1 MSSLQQSESKIRDVL
16 RTYNIDYRDTNEGFA
31 IKECPECHPDT
42 KDPTNQ
48 YKNCFNDAKRV
59 YHCHRCEATGSE
71 EKLISKLTA
80 NKVSTGVLI
89 SLPKTHDAEILA
101 LQKQFEE
108 SLPLSD
114 AGSALARTYFDNRGL
129 LVPDSSEIRFN
140 SAVRYYDNEG
150 MYRGDVPA
158 IITRMRNQN
167 SEHTCNH
174 YIYLD
179 QSGNKTAFHPPKKLR
194 GKAKNAVMALVGL
207 PDAGYAVVEGLETG
221 LAVHQATSMTIFVCF
236 SASGVNDFIC
246 PSEIKELH
254 IFADQ
259 DVSRTGERVAKALAN
274 RITASKRKAYLL
286 LPKKSLLGD
295 RKSVDFLDLLN
306 MGIDIKDIVANKQVF
321 TAASHD
327 WPTPLAQE
335 AKNGVIGRF
344 LRLVMPSTEADPN
357 ALLIQFLVFFGN
369 FLGRTVKVVNGSME
383 QYPNLFTVVVGA
395 TGTGRK
401 GTGLTEIKRISRV
414 SMPEYHRNCFKSGAT
429 SGEGLVH
436 HVRDEVT
443 ATKKDPETGEER
455 EEVVDSGVA
464 DKRIIFCEPEFQQVL
479 TAGSRAGN
487 NLSSMMRSAWDGEP
501 LETASKNK
509 PCRSLEH
516 SISLIGQIT
525 KEELRSSFSATDMAN
540 GFANRILWVMS
551 RRSKMIANPKPI
563 DRDELGQIGMELV
576 RRKDFAKSVE
586 EIHFSEDARIV
597 WEHMYAEL
605 DRQLS
610 ESTYGKVISRN
621 ASQIYRISLIY
632 AVLDESKEILPN
644 HLSAARAVWEYCLD
658 SAFYVFGD
666 MEGSPVQRK
675 ILAALSD
682 APNGLTK
689 SQIMDIFGRHK
700 LANNVDE
707 ELEELRRRGILESV
721 VEPTGGRNA
730 TRWFLL

>member
-1 MSSLQQSESKIRDVL
+1 MSSLPQSESKIRNVL
-16 RTYNIDYRDTNEGFA
+16 RANNIDHRDTNEGFVLR
-31 IKECPECHPDT
+31 ECPECHPDT
-42 KDPTNQ
+42 KEPTNQ
-48 YKNCFNDAKRV
+48 FKNHFNESKGV
-59 YHCHRCEATGSE
+59 YHCHRCEASGGE
-71 EKLISKLTA
+71 QKLIAKLTA
-80 NKVSTGVLI
+80 NKLATGVLI

-114 AGSALARTYFDNRGL
+114 VGSALAKTYFDNRGL
-129 LVPDSSEIRFN
+129 LIPDSSEIRFN
-140 SAVRYYDNEG
+140 PLVRYYDNEG

-167 SEHTCNH
+167 GEHTCNH

-179 QSGNKTAFHPPKKLR
+179 QNGNKTAFHPPKKLR
-194 GKAKNAVMALVGL
+194 GKAKNAVMLLAGL
-207 PDAGYAVVEGLETG
+207 PNVGYAVVEGLETG
-221 LAVHQATSMTIFVCF
+221 LAVHQATSMTVFVCF
-236 SASGVNDFIC
+236 SASGVNDFVC
-246 PSEIKELH
+246 PADINEVH

-295 RKSVDFLDLLN
+295 RKSIDFLDLLN
-306 MGIDIKDIVANKQVF
+306 MGIDIKDMVDNKQLF
-321 TAASHD
+321 SAASHD

-335 AKNGVIGRF
+335 AKIGVIDRF

-357 ALLIQFLVFFGN
+357 ALLLQFLVFFGN
-369 FLGRTVKVVNGSME
+369 YLGRAVKVVNGSME
-383 QYPNLFTVVVGA
+383 QYPNLFAVVVGA

-401 GTGLTEIKRISRV
+401 GTGLTEIKRLARN
-414 SMPEYHRNCFKSGAT
+414 SMAEYFKSCFKSGAT

-436 HVRDEVT
+436 HVRDEVIM
-443 ATKKDPETGEER
+443 TKKDPETGEE
-455 EEVVDSGVA
+455 EEVVVDSGVP

-525 KEELRSSFSATDMAN
+525 KEELRSSFSSTDMTN
-540 GFANRILWVMS
+540 GFANRILWIMS
-551 RRSKMIANPKPI
+551 RRSKMIANPRPI
-563 DRDELGQIGMELV
+563 DRSDLGQIGMELV
-576 RRKDFAKSVE
+576 RKKEFAKSVE
-586 EIHFSEDARIV
+586 EIHFSSEARLA

-621 ASQIYRISLIY
+621 ASQIYRLALIY
-632 AVLDESKEILPN
+632 AVLDESKEIQPQ

-700 LANNVDE
+700 LANSVDE